1 MPNSTEKK
9 NAPLKFDKESLKL
22 VLVLSS
28 VACIAALLLS
38 VVYMFTEAK
47 IDYEARLIATFN
59 ENYTS
64 ESYIEL
70 DTTVDIVREYTS
82 ISSAYMADDG
92 ALLITAHSEKA
103 YSSDGIEVIVIIKD
117 DIILSVVKN
126 SASETPGLG
135 SKALEDDYLAQYVG
149 LNVYDF
155 VFDAASGDN
164 SDVGVNSATYVTG
177 ATKSST
183 GVQYA
188 VESAVL
194 FYTQVEV

>member
-1 MPNSTEKK
+1 MLKDTEKK
-9 NAPLKFDKESLKL
+9 KAPLKFDKDSLKL
-22 VLVLSS
+22 VIVLST
-28 VACIAALLLS
+28 VALISALLLS

-47 IDYEARLIATFN
+47 IDYQARLIAKFN

-64 ESYIEL
+64 TSYEQLEI
-70 DTTVDIVREYTS
+70 DADVVREHTS
-82 ISSAYMADDG
+82 ISSAYRADDG

-103 YSSDGIEVIVIIKD
+103 YSSDGIELIVIIKD
-117 DIILSVVKN
+117 DVIDSVIKN

-135 SKALEDDYLAQYVG
+135 SKALEDSYLAQYKG
-149 LNVYDF
+149 LNVNDF
-155 VFDAASGDN
+155 VFEGA
-164 SDVGVNSATYVTG
+164 VGSNKDTSNSADFITG

-194 FYTQVEV
+194 FYIQVGV